1 MFWCSALERVPTV
14 ARQSARTSRISEE
27 GRRRVTMSPSF
38 AASWIA
44 VPAARPSLPPW
55 PGTSSTLWTIVP
67 VGMSRSASAL
77 PGVMSAPWPD
87 WTWSPTEIAAGARM

>member
-1 MFWCSALERVPTV
+1 
-14 ARQSARTSRISEE
+14 
-27 GRRRVTMSPSF
+27 MSPSF

-67 VGMSRSASAL
+67 VGMSRSARAL
-77 PGVMSAPWPD
+77 PGVMSAPGPD
-87 WTWSPTEIAAGARM
+87 WTVSPTEIPAGARM